1 MLKVLTTAI
10 FTSRSVAVAAVLLI
24 GLCLMPQPS
33 HAQFADEHGIEAIT
47 AAFNAPIPADVL
59 QKAREFDDQLLST
72 GRTQGSSVYLVTD
85 WRLQQANAIARRL
98 LVAIG
103 QNPDDWVVRVL
114 DTNPPTINA
123 FVAGGRYLYIY
134 TGLMAFTQ
142 SDDELAFVIAH
153 ELGHS
158 LLKHQLRRS
167 EDINT
172 TIANIAVAIGQVW
185 TKNRQVLDA
194 VGAGIAASY
203 SRLDEEE
210 ADAIGA
216 AIARRA
222 DFDPVQGAGFF
233 SRIKQTSDDETQ
245 KQYRALQQLSLQVQ
259 QIEAACSQDQQ
270 LYSLPSYQTS
280 ANYQLT
286 VVTCEQYQ
294 TMAQQ
299 YNQTAQAYNASQ
311 QNQAFVP
318 FFSDHPSDDNRV
330 AAIAAVSDFLAGR
343 RDLQSLQ
350 SYQQSYRVMAA
361 LRSIGNPLVSATDGQ
376 PTMIAS
382 ISDAQ

>member
-1 MLKVLTTAI
+1 MLKVLMTAI
-10 FTSRSVAVAAVLLI
+10 CTSRSAAAATVLLI
-24 GLCLMPQPS
+24 GLCLAPQPS
-33 HAQFADEHGIEAIT
+33 HAQLADEHSIEAIAT
-47 AAFNAPIPADVL
+47 AFNAPIPAEIL
-59 QKAREFDDQLLST
+59 QKAREFDDQLLSA
-72 GRTQGSSVYLVTD
+72 GRIQNTSVYLVTD
-85 WRLQQANAIARRL
+85 WRLQRANTIARRL

-103 QNPDDWVVRVL
+103 QNPDDWVIRVL
-114 DTNPPTINA
+114 DTNPPRINA
-123 FVAGGRYLYIY
+123 FVVGGRYVYIY
-134 TGLMAFTQ
+134 TGLMAFAQ

-172 TIANIAVAIGQVW
+172 TIANIAIAIGQVW
-185 TKNRQVLDA
+185 TKNRQTLDA

-222 DFDPVQGAGFF
+222 GFDPVQGAGFF
-233 SRIKQTSDDETQ
+233 SRLKQTSDEETQ
-245 KQYRALQQLSLQVQ
+245 KQYLALQRVGLQVQ
-259 QIEAACSQDQQ
+259 QIGAACSQDQQ
-270 LYSLPSYQTS
+270 LYRQLSYQTP

-286 VVTCEQYQ
+286 VATCGQYQ
-294 TMAQQ
+294 AVAQQ
-299 YNQTAQAYNASQ
+299 YNQAAQAFNANQ
-311 QNQAFVP
+311 QNQAFAP
-318 FFSDHPSDDNRV
+318 FFSDHPSYDNRV

-350 SYQQSYRVMAA
+350 PYQQSYRVMAA
-361 LRSIGNPLVSATDGQ
+361 LRSISSPLVSAADGQ
-376 PTMIAS
+376 PTVIAS